1 MPTNQGLV
9 AAPGSVA
16 VGSNPTQLF
25 GKQAD
30 ALGSELHGKY
40 YTAAYNGRLFTAS
53 AAAVTIPVIAASLV
67 SVFTLWNPPGS
78 GINMEIAEA
87 SVSPVAATTVVD
99 AVGWYYSTAAQSAAG
114 TFTTAGTVQ
123 SALVGG
129 PVGQGKFFSAY
140 THNGTPVLVDVIGD
154 FGAVTEAGSS
164 GPTKLYDGKLI
175 LPPGIAMSI
184 AMSTGAGFT
193 AGLTAFASWAEWP
206 I

>member
-53 AAAVTIPVIAASLV
+53 AAAVTIPVIASSLV

-78 GINMEIAEA
+78 GINMELAET
-87 SVSPVAATTVVD
+87 SVSVVLASTVVD
-99 AVGWYYSTAAQSAAG
+99 TVGWYYSTAAQTANG
-114 TFTTAGTVQ
+114 TFTTAGTPQ
-123 SALVGG
+123 NALVGG

-140 THNGTPVLVDVIGD
+140 THNGTPVLVDVIGN
-154 FGAVTEAGSS
+154 FGAITEAGSA

-184 AMSTGAGFT
+184 AMSTA
-193 AGLTAFASWAEWP
+193 ASNASGLTAFASWSEWP